1 MKAKVYVGVA
11 LLACLVIVLVSG
23 IVLHLKS
30 HGILIQPR
38 GVIKAVHWTLG
49 YAMAVLFF
57 IHWAQFR
64 RMLTALKNRVTWF
77 YADTWLLVFL
87 FLALLLTGMVKM
99 FSPVKIP
106 HLGLW
111 HYGIGVTM
119 SLAAVVHLVRGV
131 SALNRL
137 RHGGK

>member
-57 IHWAQFR
+57 IHWRNFA
-64 RMLTALKNRVTWF
+64 
-77 YADTWLLVFL
+77 
-87 FLALLLTGMVKM
+87 GC
-99 FSPVKIP
+99 
-106 HLGLW
+106 
-111 HYGIGVTM
+111 
-119 SLAAVVHLVRGV
+119 
-131 SALNRL
+131 
-137 RHGGK
+137 

>member
-1 MKAKVYVGVA
+1 
-11 LLACLVIVLVSG
+11 
-23 IVLHLKS
+23 
-30 HGILIQPR
+30 
-38 GVIKAVHWTLG
+38 
-49 YAMAVLFF
+49 
-57 IHWAQFR
+57 
-64 RMLTALKNRVTWF
+64 MLTALKNRVTWF